1 MTTKSRKISKK
12 VKKLLKKGY
21 SRKQAV
27 AIAYNYYNKGCLGPK
42 GGLKTRCR
50 EKRKTRKSRSCK
62 HGKLK
67 RPVRTKKGGKRRC
80 KRKFKMFNVDELSD
94 EIKNKNCGIIN
105 TRANCNDEEHCYWF
119 GSKQPLVGLGNRKG
133 KGCLNINQA
142 LSSDL
147 ERIYHDAFKYEIFS
161 RINTGATLTSSDSRR
176 IMRRIVKKTNT
187 LAKEL
192 TEKIQV
198 FLIDYLNY
206 IRVSI
211 LSSIKRPNLR
221 VEDLRRLDMLSIV
234 TQKVR
239 KFLDINVRN
248 QNSPFKIF
256 EKFYDV
262 LGSWLVSFIIDF
274 IVNFNYYHKDVRGWS
289 MVETRTPRGG
299 RLAVPRE
306 FIDIFKK
313 INFSFSNITNEDY
326 NFIDKTYEWFNEKD
340 IQTKFKLAKALYNDF
355 PKDIIYWTL
364 QDATNFV
371 NIVNTV
377 LSNNR
382 PEINEVRDNI
392 WFFEAGRPYYEG
404 ELGEQGMMGL
414 LGQIVTDIRNFVLFK
429 IDLNGITVHDYEYY
443 LKNFHGYQN
452 KNMLKKE
459 IINPSTIPRDEQIQ
473 IANEIRE
480 RFSSYKNKWEGI
492 INRFFVNPA
501 DGLRLLD
508 ILYIDNPDG
517 FGYILNE
524 QEVPGT
530 GNLELL
536 EDFVDT
542 VQKRINEIQNAIKV
556 LVEKGIEPS
565 IGLNQL
571 STDFNDYLYF
581 GFPLSKEHMM
591 ESSQWIAQSGPQID
605 IQPDTDE
612 TLTKKHLPF
621 NIKKIILTYFLGG
634 AGLGLPVTRT
644 GLREELQKRISR
656 GAIRGGEELLNC
668 RIPPNP
674 SDSCRENIDL
684 VTGDYIV
691 DEDSILES
699 NPKYKKL
706 KTKLKVFE
714 DKLQDF
720 TTNLQ
725 GAIRSRNIPLVQK
738 IDREKTKYLEKNE
751 TEISK
756 LKIQIEKI
764 RIDTKFSIPDNELN
778 NYVQFIDSNDCI
790 SKESYNSLPFISDTS
805 NKKRNP
811 YTRKESYCGDPIS
824 IRESLTQINPL
835 SRSDSSGSVENW
847 NPFEGNSSDEELDES
862 NPFRFK
868 MRSRYKL

>member
-1 MTTKSRKISKK
+1 MARGTRKYKFSRKKSKK
-12 VKKLLKKGY
+12 
-21 SRKQAV
+21 RK
-27 AIAYNYYNKGCLGPK
+27 NK
-42 GGLKTRCR
+42 
-50 EKRKTRKSRSCK
+50 KRKNK
-62 HGKLK
+62 
-67 RPVRTKKGGKRRC
+67 
-80 KRKFKMFNVDELSD
+80 KRKNKKSKKFRMLNVDELSD
-94 EIKNKNCGIIN
+94 EIKNKNCGTIN
-105 TRANCNDEEHCYWF
+105 TRAGCNDEEHCYWF
-119 GSKQPLVGLGNRKG
+119 GSKQPLVSLGNKKG

-142 LSSDL
+142 LSPDL
-147 ERIYHDAFKYEIFS
+147 ERIYHNAFKYEIFS
-161 RINTGATLTSSDSRR
+161 RINTGEQLSSSDSRR

-192 TEKIQV
+192 TEKIQF

-211 LSSIKRPNLR
+211 LNKLNRPNLR
-221 VEDLRRLDMLSIV
+221 VEDLRRLDVLSKV
-234 TQKVR
+234 TQKVI

-274 IVNFNYYHKDVRGWS
+274 IVNFNYFHKDVRGWS

-299 RLAVPRE
+299 SLAVPRE

-364 QDATNFV
+364 QEATNFF
-371 NIVNTV
+371 NIVDTV

-382 PEINEVRDNI
+382 AEKNEVRDNI

-404 ELGEQGMMGL
+404 ELGEQGMMGI
-414 LGQIVTDIRNFVLFK
+414 LGQIVTDIRHFVLFE
-429 IDLNGITVHDYEYY
+429 IDLNAITVHDYENY

-459 IINPSTIPRDEQIQ
+459 IINPSTLPREEQIQ

-480 RFSSYKNKWEGI
+480 RFSIYKNKWEGI

-501 DGLRLLD
+501 DGLQLLD
-508 ILYIDNPDG
+508 ILYIHNPDPYIR
-517 FGYILNE
+517 GYLLYE
-524 QEVPGT
+524 QEVADT
-530 GNLELL
+530 NNLELL
-536 EDFVDT
+536 ENLVDA

-571 STDFNDYLYF
+571 SSDFNDYLYF

-612 TLTKKHLPF
+612 TLIKKHLPF

-634 AGLGLPVTRT
+634 AGLGLPVDRT

-656 GAIRGGEELLNC
+656 ESIIGGEELLNC

-674 SDSCRENIDL
+674 SDSCRENTDL

-699 NPKYKKL
+699 NPEYKKL

-725 GAIRSRNIPLVQK
+725 GAISSRNIPLVQK
-738 IDREKTKYLEKNE
+738 INREKAKYLEKNQ
-751 TEISK
+751 TEISE

-764 RIDTKFSIPDNELN
+764 RTDTKFSIPDNELN
-778 NYVQFIDSNDCI
+778 NYVQFIDSDDCI

-811 YTRKESYCGDPIS
+811 YTRKESYCGGPFTLPD
-824 IRESLTQINPL
+824 RDSLTQINPL
-835 SRSDSSGSVENW
+835 SRSENSGSVENW
-847 NPFEGNSSDEELDES
+847 NPFEGDSSDIELDES

-868 MRSRYKL
+868 MRSKYKL